1 MRCKAGLAA
10 AILFSAAASATA
22 QIEDSWLETVDPW
35 GMGFLKADEPS
46 LPTNMWQGTQAD
58 ALLPLMQTVRT
69 HDLTP
74 AERTLTRRMALS
86 PANSPAGENDA
97 ELRAER
103 ARVVFELGEAAAAA
117 ELMSHL
123 DEAPEE
129 MDAEMTTADLNLALG
144 NEATACAMLEDP
156 ERQGPY
162 WSELRAVCAALEDN
176 ATGAELAIEIA
187 LAEGGADTWLLNA
200 VFAAAGGL
208 EEPPEARFDSG
219 IALAISAKASLD
231 IPEDAVPFER
241 PDLAAAMAT
250 RPDLPARLK
259 AEAAAVAARAG
270 LLAPE
275 VYRETVEAALAED
288 GETPTNAVERAVD
301 ILKTPRL
308 PTETMREHVSAALDA
323 ALGDPAHFRMTA
335 RALKSEIESAP
346 IFAPSA
352 PDAVLFAK
360 ANIAAGNL
368 KAAARWVMAGRLGP
382 DKSHARHELA
392 LTAATLVLA
401 GIGQEAEISDPV
413 AMWLVNA
420 SETPE
425 QKSAAAR
432 IFALWSA
439 AGLLPPPAART
450 VMAENGA
457 PAASLLSPTSVL
469 AVRSAARAGAAGE
482 VVIAMVGL
490 TDGTPEELGASD
502 LAHFY
507 AALTEIGIESDAR
520 LLLLEASRYWDEP
533 ALP

>member
-1 MRCKAGLAA
+1 MRCKTGLLAA
-10 AILFSAAASATA
+10 LLFAVSANATA

-35 GMGFLKADEPS
+35 GMGFLTADEPS
-46 LPTNMWQGTQAD
+46 LPTDMWQGTRAD

-74 AERTLTRRMALS
+74 AERTLVRRMALS
-86 PANSPAGENDA
+86 PANAPAGENDA
-97 ELRAER
+97 ALRAER
-103 ARVVFELGEAAAAA
+103 ARIVFELGEATAAA

-123 DEAPEE
+123 EEAPPE
-129 MDAEMTTADLNLALG
+129 MDAEVITADLNLALG
-144 NEATACAMLEDP
+144 NEATACAMLDDET
-156 ERQGPY
+156 RQGPY

-187 LAEGGADTWLLNA
+187 RAEGGADSWLLSA

-208 EEPPEARFDSG
+208 EDPPMARFDSG
-219 IALAISAKASLD
+219 IALAISAKAGLA
-231 IPEDAVPFER
+231 IPDDAVPLER

-275 VYRETVEAALAED
+275 VYRETVEAVLAEE
-288 GETPTNAVERAVD
+288 GEAPTNAVERAVD
-301 ILKTPRL
+301 ILKTHRL
-308 PTETMREHVSAALDA
+308 PTQTGREHLSAALDA

-335 RALKSEIESAP
+335 RALKAEIASAP
-346 IFAPSA
+346 LFAASA
-352 PDAVLFAK
+352 PDAALFAK

-368 KAAARWVMAGRLGP
+368 KSAARWVIAGHMGP
-382 DKSHARHELA
+382 DDTHAQHDLA
-392 LTAATLVLA
+392 MTAATLVLA
-401 GIGQEAEISDPV
+401 GTGKDLAISDSV
-413 AMWLVNA
+413 AIRLVEA
-420 SETPE
+420 SETPA
-425 QKSAAAR
+425 QQTAAAR
-432 IFALWSA
+432 MFALWAA
-439 AGLLPPPAART
+439 AGVLPPPRART
-450 VMAENGA
+450 IMAEHGA
-457 PAASLLSPTSVL
+457 PSTSLLSPTAVL
-469 AVRSAARAGAAGE
+469 AVRSAARAGGAGE

-490 TDGTPEELGASD
+490 TDGTPQDLGASD

-507 AALTEIGIESDAR
+507 TALTEIGIEDDGR